1 MAALI
6 PALASCRARM
16 TSGEHRLAERLEQKL
31 ENDYLLWY
39 DVPIGPQQ
47 QHPDFIVL
55 HPSRGLLILEVKDFR
70 LSTIVQADKEQW
82 TILDSASGQ
91 PVSVQSPF
99 GQARTY
105 AHAVCNA
112 LRQDQRLVHPD
123 GRYQGNLVFAW
134 SYGVVLPNITRKQ
147 FTDAQLG
154 GAIAAHRVIC
164 SDEMAPSV
172 DAEDFQSRLWEMFPY
187 GIYHTLTLP
196 QIDRVRW
203 ILFPQVRIGD
213 QASLFDEA
221 GSADEVPDMLRVM
234 DLQQEQL
241 ARSLG
246 DGHRVIHGVAGS
258 GKTMILGYRA
268 EYLARAHASGKPI
281 LVLCYNEPLAVM
293 LAGSMAAKGL
303 SGRVHCIHFH
313 KWARA
318 QLVAYGQNL
327 PASNLPP
334 EAFFADMVQRVIT
347 GVERGHIPT
356 GQYLAVLIDEGHDFA
371 PEWLKLVTQM
381 VDPTTN
387 SLLLLYD
394 DAQSIYEQSKKKNFS
409 FKSVGVQAQGR
420 TSILKINYRNTRQIL
435 QTASAI
441 AGNLLTADDK
451 DDDGIPLVQPISCG
465 RDGPDPIVIHL
476 PTLPEQAA
484 KIAELLQGAHT
495 DGFAWGDMAVLCR
508 DAKTRDL
515 CASTLAKRGL
525 PVQNRLGTGD
535 YDPLAN
541 SVKVM
546 TMRVSKGL
554 EFPVVALP
562 GIEDLGRL
570 EEIDPEAEA
579 SVAAEV
585 DTRRDAARVLYV
597 AATRAKQRLMLASST
612 NKRAAPPP

>member
-1 MAALI
+1 MATLI

-268 EYLARAHASGKPI
+268 EYLARAHASG
-281 LVLCYNEPLAVM
+281 
-293 LAGSMAAKGL
+293 
-303 SGRVHCIHFH
+303 
-313 KWARA
+313 
-318 QLVAYGQNL
+318 
-327 PASNLPP
+327 
-334 EAFFADMVQRVIT
+334 
-347 GVERGHIPT
+347 
-356 GQYLAVLIDEGHDFA
+356 
-371 PEWLKLVTQM
+371 
-381 VDPTTN
+381 
-387 SLLLLYD
+387 SL
-394 DAQSIYEQSKKKNFS
+394 
-409 FKSVGVQAQGR
+409 
-420 TSILKINYRNTRQIL
+420 
-435 QTASAI
+435 
-441 AGNLLTADDK
+441 
-451 DDDGIPLVQPISCG
+451 
-465 RDGPDPIVIHL
+465 
-476 PTLPEQAA
+476 
-484 KIAELLQGAHT
+484 
-495 DGFAWGDMAVLCR
+495 
-508 DAKTRDL
+508 
-515 CASTLAKRGL
+515 
-525 PVQNRLGTGD
+525 
-535 YDPLAN
+535 
-541 SVKVM
+541 
-546 TMRVSKGL
+546 
-554 EFPVVALP
+554 
-562 GIEDLGRL
+562 
-570 EEIDPEAEA
+570 
-579 SVAAEV
+579 
-585 DTRRDAARVLYV
+585 
-597 AATRAKQRLMLASST
+597 
-612 NKRAAPPP
+612 